1 MDTAIVVV
9 TTLVAVGATL
19 YMFAMNNIQE
29 LKDNWPLYRCN
40 PAYMPMAGLVGQDPF
55 KTFTDCTMKRFQD
68 YTGFVVDPIMGQ
80 FTQVNS
86 IVTNI
91 GGAMNDMRGMMAQT
105 RTGFL
110 GMIGTVFGK
119 IHNLMS
125 QFQYIIIRMR
135 TLMARL
141 VGIMVSFMNIFYT
154 GQQTGPSIMNGP
166 IGQTINFLCFD
177 EDTLIGT
184 KSGKVVYMKNLT
196 LGDVL
201 PNSNKVMSVY
211 SIDGTNVPMY
221 MLGNTKVSGGHKV
234 WYQDEFIP
242 VAEHPDAVRTSD
254 SKNLVC
260 INTHLRY
267 FTIENHIFMDFT
279 EVGPVF
285 GLAGS
290 VEIAPSLQ
298 ISEVHI
304 GDMVNGEIVRG
315 TVIHA
320 VNEKAVL
327 YNLITDK
334 SLVSGKVEKY

>member
-19 YMFAMNNIQE
+19 YMFAMNNVQE

-86 IVTNI
+86 IVSNI

-110 GMIGTVFGK
+110 GMIGSVFGK

-141 VGIMVSFMNIFYT
+141 VGIMVSFTNIFYT
-154 GQQTGPSIMNGP
+154 GQQTAPSIMNGP
-166 IGQTINFLCFD
+166 IGQTVNFLCFD
-177 EDTLIGT
+177 EDTLIKTG
-184 KSGKVVYMKNLT
+184 SGNLTYMKNLK
-196 LGDVL
+196 LGDFL
-201 PNSNKVMSVY
+201 PHNNTVTSVY
-211 SIDGTNVPMY
+211 NIDGTGVPMY
-221 MLGNTKVSGGHKV
+221 MLGTAKVSGGHKV
-234 WYQDEFIP
+234 WYQDNFIP
-242 VAEHPDAVRTSD
+242 VAEHPDAVPTSD
-254 SKNLVC
+254 SRNLVC
-260 INTHLRY
+260 INTHLRS
-267 FTIENHIFMDFT
+267 FSVGNHIFMDFT
-279 EVGPVF
+279 ETGVVS
-285 GLAGS
+285 GLS
-290 VEIAPSLQ
+290 EYSLGQ
-298 ISEVHI
+298 ISV
-304 GDMVNGEIVRG
+304 GDIFDGEKVCG
-315 TVIHA
+315 TVRHLI
-320 VNEKAVL
+320 NGTIK